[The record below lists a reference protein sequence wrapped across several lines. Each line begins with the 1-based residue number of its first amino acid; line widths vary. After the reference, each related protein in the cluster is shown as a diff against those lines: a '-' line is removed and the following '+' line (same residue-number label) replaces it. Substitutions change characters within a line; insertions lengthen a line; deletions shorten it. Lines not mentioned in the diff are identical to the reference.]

1 MRIAVVGVGGVG
13 GYFGGRLA
21 RAGNEVHFIARGA
34 HLAAIRERGLR
45 VDSIAG
51 DFVVA
56 PALATDSPAEVGP
69 VDAVIVGVK
78 SWQLPAAAESMR
90 PLIGPDTAVLPL
102 LNGVE
107 AADQLAAA
115 LGPGHALGGLCRIIA
130 FIAGPGHIRHTG
142 IAPAVDLGELDGA
155 RSPRVAALHAALS
168 AAGVAAT
175 IAPDINVALWEKF
188 MLIVTWGGI
197 GAITRAPI
205 GVWRSMPGTRAMA
218 EQSLRE
224 VLALAHA
231 RGAAVPEARVAGTL
245 AFIDGVPAAGTASIQ
260 RDIIDGRPSELESQS
275 GAVVRLGAE
284 AGVPTP
290 LHSFIY
296 YSLLAQAASQEPG
309 VRAEGP
315 ERKQ

>member
-21 RAGNEVHFIARGA
+21 MAGHEVYFIARGA
-34 HLAAIRERGLR
+34 HLEAIRTGGLR

-56 PALATDSPAEVGP
+56 PALATDDPAGVGP

-78 SWQLPAAAESMR
+78 SWQLPEAARAMR
-90 PLIGPDTAVLPL
+90 PLIDPQTTVLPL

-107 AADQLAAA
+107 AADQITAE

-142 IAPAVDLGELDGA
+142 IEPLIELGELDGA
-155 RSPRVAALHAALS
+155 QSQRVEALRDALAES
-168 AAGVAAT
+168 GVRAT
-175 IAPDINVALWEKF
+175 IAPDISVALWEKF
-188 MLIVTWGGI
+188 MLIATWGGI
-197 GAITRAPI
+197 GSITRAPI

-231 RGAAVPEARVAGTL
+231 RGVHVDESRVAAIM
-245 AFIDGVPAAGTASIQ
+245 AFTDEAPAAGTTSIQ
-260 RDIIDGRPSELESQS
+260 RDILEGRPSELDSQS
-275 GAVVRLGAE
+275 GAVVRLAGE
-284 AGVPTP
+284 SGVPTP

-296 YSLLAQAASQEPG
+296 ASLLAQVAAQD
-309 VRAEGP
+309 A
-315 ERKQ
+315 

>member
-1 MRIAVVGVGGVG
+1 
-13 GYFGGRLA
+13 
-21 RAGNEVHFIARGA
+21 
-34 HLAAIRERGLR
+34 
-45 VDSIAG
+45 
-51 DFVVA
+51 
-56 PALATDSPAEVGP
+56 

-78 SWQLPAAAESMR
+78 SWQLPEAARAMR
-90 PLIGPDTAVLPL
+90 PLIGAGTAVLPL

-142 IAPAVDLGELDGA
+142 IEPSVDLGELDGA
-155 RSPRVAALHAALS
+155 RSPRAEALRDALTG
-168 AAGVAAT
+168 AGVRAT
-175 IAPDINVALWEKF
+175 LADDIGVALWEKF

-205 GVWRSMPGTRAMA
+205 GVWRGMPGTRAMA

-231 RGAAVPEARVAGTL
+231 RGVPVDEGRVAATL

-260 RDIIDGRPSELESQS
+260 RDIMDGRPSELESQS

-284 AGVPTP
+284 SGVPTP
-290 LHSFIY
+290 LHSVIY
-296 YSLLAQAASQEPG
+296 ASLLAQVAAGGAQ
-309 VRAEGP
+309 A
-315 ERKQ
+315 